1 MKKNLFLIASFT
13 LGFFVLNAQVTAPK
27 YVNEFLQIGVGARS
41 FGMSGAQIAS
51 VSDVT
56 AGYWNP
62 AGLLQLTDRWE
73 FATMHNEYFA
83 GIAKYDFISA
93 GKKVDD
99 KTAVAGT
106 IVRFGVDDIPNTLD
120 LYDPNGNVDYSRIT
134 TFNAADYAFIFSIAR
149 DGFTTKSN
157 FVNQL
162 KFGGN
167 VKLIYRNIGSFANAF
182 GIGFDLGAQ
191 MKKEHWSAGLVIRD
205 ATSTFNAWMFNL
217 NQSAITVFQNTGN
230 ALPENGLEIAL
241 PRFIAGGA
249 YHGKWNKKIKG
260 EELSYLIESNVQLTT
275 DGQRNTLVSMKGL
288 NLDPNVGFELGYAN
302 TLFLR
307 GGIGNIQR
315 SVDFDNTQYMSFQ
328 PNIGVGIRLRK
339 WFLDYALSD
348 VGNQSDVP
356 YSNVF
361 SLKIK
366 I

>member
-1 MKKNLFLIASFT
+1 MKKSTLLILAFA
-13 LGFFVLNAQVTAPK
+13 LNFFSMKGQVAAPK
-27 YVNEFLQIGVGARS
+27 YVNEFLQIGIGARAL
-41 FGMSGAQIAS
+41 GMSGAQVAS

-56 AGYWNP
+56 SGYWNP
-62 AGLLQLTDRWE
+62 AGLLQLSEQWE

-93 GKKVDD
+93 GKRVDD
-99 KTAVAGT
+99 KTALAGT
-106 IVRFGVDDIPNTLD
+106 IIRFGVDDIPNTLD

-134 TFNAADYAFIFSIAR
+134 TFNAADYAFIFSFAR
-149 DGFTTKSN
+149 KGFETKSQ
-157 FVNQL
+157 FLNQL
-162 KFGGN
+162 NFGGN

-182 GIGFDLGAQ
+182 GIGFDLAAQ
-191 MKKEHWSAGLVIRD
+191 LKKQHWSAGLVVRD

-217 NQSAITVFQNTGN
+217 NESAITVFQNTGN
-230 ALPENGLEIAL
+230 ALPQNGLEIAL
-241 PRFIAGGA
+241 PRLIGGGA
-249 YHGKWNKKIKG
+249 YHGKLNKKIKG
-260 EELSYLIESNVQLTT
+260 EELSFLVESNVQLTT

-288 NLDPNVGFELGYAN
+288 NLDPNVGFEIGYAN

-307 GGIGNIQR
+307 GGIGNLQR
-315 SVDFDNTQYMSFQ
+315 SVDFDNSTYMSFQ

>member
-1 MKKNLFLIASFT
+1 MKKEFLLLLMLVSNI
-13 LGFFVLNAQVTAPK
+13 GFLDAQVSAPK

-41 FGMSGAQIAS
+41 FGMSGAQVAS

-56 AGYWNP
+56 SGYWNP
-62 AGLLQLTDRWE
+62 AGLLQLTDQWE

-93 GKKVDD
+93 GRKVDD
-99 KTAVAGT
+99 RTALAGT
-106 IVRFGVDDIPNTLD
+106 IIRFGVDDIPNTLD

-149 DGFTTKSN
+149 DGFKTKHD
-157 FVNQL
+157 FLNQL

-167 VKLIYRNIGSFANAF
+167 IKLIYRNIGSFANAF
-182 GIGFDLGAQ
+182 GIGFDVGSQL
-191 MKKEHWSAGLVIRD
+191 KKEHWSAGIVVRD

-217 NQSAITVFQNTGN
+217 DETAVTVFQNTGN
-230 ALPENGLEIAL
+230 ELPKNGLEIAL

-249 YHGKWNKKIKG
+249 YHGKMGKKIKG
-260 EELSYLIESNVQLTT
+260 EEVSYLIESNVQLTT

-288 NLDPNVGFELGYAN
+288 NLDPNIGFELGYAN
-302 TLFLR
+302 TLFFR
-307 GGIGNIQR
+307 GGIGNVQR
-315 SVDFDNTQYMSFQ
+315 AVDFDNTSYMSFQ